1 MTMKKKISW
10 LLPLSFILSACP
22 YESTVPL
29 VARPT
34 ELVDTTL
41 IGYWYGIIS
50 DGSDYF
56 GIEALEVTKKSDSLY
71 SITRYGKGIKGD
83 IVLPD
88 TAYYTGFIS
97 YIGDVRFMNVE
108 GSVIIVTPPT
118 KKQPEL
124 RKEKKFYYL
133 SSIEQRKDT
142 LSVKTIVEDF
152 TISRRA
158 LNTPEVLNSLVTDL
172 LGQKKSIYD
181 EVYSLSYRKIPK
193 PKPIKP
199 L

>member
-1 MTMKKKISW
+1 M
-10 LLPLSFILSACP
+10 PLSFILSACP